1 MSLSASLKKPSGS
14 AEVPISTVGLVPP
27 DDPPIVMKEIGTAPV
42 GKTKVSPEDDE
53 VTILTAVAEAAVG
66 SIEITSDKVTTLG
79 VAFPFPAPPFD
90 LTIPWNVVVAIVL
103 SS

>member
-1 MSLSASLKKPSGS
+1 MVKIDRKVR
-14 AEVPISTVGLVPP
+14 EVISHIKL
-27 DDPPIVMKEIGTAPV
+27 
-42 GKTKVSPEDDE
+42 
-53 VTILTAVAEAAVG
+53 AEAAVG
-66 SIEITSDKVTTLG
+66 SNEITSDKVTTLG